1 MRALLAFIL
10 GIVVTIG
17 AAFVHDTMTASGGT
31 NPLVNWSNLHSTAQ
45 NIVDT
50 VRNQFNKK

>member
-17 AAFVHDTMTASGGT
+17 AAFVHDTMTANGGT

-45 NIVDT
+45 SVVDT

>member
-17 AAFVHDTMTASGGT
+17 AAFVHDTMVAGAS
-31 NPLVNWSNLHSTAQ
+31 PYVNWNTVHSSAGG
-45 NIVDT
+45 VASM
-50 VRNQFNKK
+50 VRDQFNKR

>member
-17 AAFVHDTMTASGGT
+17 AAFVHDTMVASGAS
-31 NPLVNWSNLHSTAQ
+31 NPLVNWGNLHSSAQ
-45 NIVDT
+45 SFVDS
-50 VRNQFNKK
+50 VRSQFQK

>member
-17 AAFVHDTMTASGGT
+17 AACVHDTMVASGAL

-45 NIVDT
+45 SVVDT
-50 VRNQFNKK
+50 VRGQFNKK

>member
-17 AAFVHDTMTASGGT
+17 AAFVHDTMVASGAA

-45 NIVDT
+45 TLVDT
-50 VRNQFNKK
+50 VRNQFSKK

>member
-17 AAFVHDTMTASGGT
+17 AAFVHDTMMAGGQA
-31 NPLVNWSNLHSTAQ
+31 NPLVYWGNLHSSAQ
-45 NIVDT
+45 SVVET

>member
-17 AAFVHDTMTASGGT
+17 AAFVHDTMVASGQA
-31 NPLVNWSNLHSTAQ
+31 NPLVYWGNLHSSAQ
-45 NIVDT
+45 SLVDT
-50 VRNQFNKK
+50 VKSQFKK

>member
-17 AAFVHDTMTASGGT
+17 ASFVHDTMVAGAR
-31 NPLVNWSNLHSTAQ
+31 PYVNW
-45 NIVDT
+45 DT
-50 VRNQFNKK
+50 VHSSAGSVASTVRDQFNRK

>member
-1 MRALLAFIL
+1 MRALLAFIF

-17 AAFVHDTMTASGGT
+17 AAFVHDTLISSGAS

-45 NIVDT
+45 TVVDT
-50 VRNQFNKK
+50 MRSQFNKK